1 MNTPV
6 RIEKEKVAQMFG
18 ECMFVNEPFVNE
30 PITVEV
36 KRDQEVREWT
46 VRARKKLNVNLLA
59 DVDAVFSDSVG
70 PGLS

>member
-1 MNTPV
+1 
-6 RIEKEKVAQMFG
+6 MFC

-36 KRDQEVREWT
+36 KMDQEASEWT

-59 DVDAVFSDSVG
+59 DVSVVFSQSVG
-70 PGLS
+70 PGLL

>member
-6 RIEKEKVAQMFG
+6 RIEKEKVAQMFC

-36 KRDQEVREWT
+36 KMDQEASEWT

-59 DVDAVFSDSVG
+59 DVSVVFSQSVG
-70 PGLS
+70 PGLL